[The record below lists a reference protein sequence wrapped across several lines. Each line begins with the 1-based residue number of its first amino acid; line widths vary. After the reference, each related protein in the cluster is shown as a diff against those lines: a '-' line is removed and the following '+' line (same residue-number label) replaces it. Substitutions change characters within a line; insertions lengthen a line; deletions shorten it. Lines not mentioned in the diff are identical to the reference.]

1 MFKTLKSKI
10 LAITITVLAV
20 IVLVFMGFSYVF
32 ESKTTPL
39 IIDYYSRYIEVLKE
53 DIDSDIINISNN
65 AKGLALIGRL
75 FYTTDRSIPITEDV
89 IKKLFNNYPESLG
102 GGIWFEP
109 FVVDKSQKRFCF
121 YAFRN
126 KQGNVVIDRS
136 FNSEKYNY
144 LEQNWYKQIYS
155 QIKEKKVDVAWSL
168 PYYENQGSYALMITA
183 GSGIYDKNRNLIGIS
198 TVDWEISDIER
209 RIKDMNFVLKRN
221 PHSSFSSGKYI
232 KHHFALFANP
242 IDDYIIISTDPYL
255 DNKSLVGKKLENIP
269 WYNTD
274 LMNVIFMNYH
284 GQDYIPYVKTFENG
298 MNLIF
303 CIPRKEMFYTLVISL
318 KIMITVLL
326 LMAIL
331 IPALLYLSLSKYV
344 MKPIYVLTNIAKK
357 IGKGEDVEIK
367 IEKPEE
373 FAQLASTYDK
383 MTNAIKEITKDKVK
397 IISELNIARLIQASS
412 IPSEFPAFPDR
423 NEFEIFA
430 SMDPA
435 KVVGGDFYD
444 FFFVDNKNKFI
455 FLIADVSGKGVPA
468 ALFMMR
474 VKTLIKTLSQYSD
487 SPKQLVQNINSKI
500 CETNKQSLFVTMLL
514 CIVDLETGETSVI
527 NCGHNPPLIKRQNS
541 NYEFLQLASNIPLG
555 VFNDA
560 DYEIYETKLS
570 PGDIIYTYTDG
581 VTEAANENE
590 EMYGEKKLLENL
602 NNIHETQPELIAQ
615 KIKKSVQ
622 EYAGSAAQSDDIT
635 MLIFKYNEA
644 ANNIKRYKEIA
655 IPGNYNHFYKWL
667 HEVCKGWNIDAKLS
681 NKLDMCAEEIFANI
695 AFYAY
700 PDKSGNI
707 ESELRKFS
715 DRIVFEF
722 QDDGIEYN
730 PLARPDPDIDLPPEE
745 RPLGGLGIFM
755 VKEMADEIYYRR
767 DNSRNILTMVFKL

>member
-20 IVLVFMGFSYVF
+20 VVLVFMGFSYVF

-53 DIDSDIINISNN
+53 DIDDDIINISNN
-65 AKGLALIGRL
+65 AKDLALIGSL
-75 FYTTDRSIPITEDV
+75 FHGTDKSIPLTEQV
-89 IKKLFNNYPESLG
+89 IKKIFNNYPESLG

-126 KQGNVVIDRS
+126 KQGDVVIDKS

-144 LEQNWYKQIYS
+144 LEQGWYKQIYS
-155 QIKEKKVDVAWSL
+155 QLKEKKVDVAWSL
-168 PYYENQGSYALMITA
+168 PYYENQGSYTLMITA
-183 GSGIYDKNRNLIGIS
+183 GSGIYDKEHNLIGIS

-209 RIKDMNFVLKRN
+209 QIKDMNFVLKRS
-221 PHSSFSSGKYI
+221 PQSSFSSGKHI
-232 KHHFALFANP
+232 KNHFALFANP

-255 DNKSLVGKKLENIP
+255 DNKSLVGQKLENIP
-269 WYNTD
+269 WYNTNLID
-274 LMNVIFMNYH
+274 IIYINYH
-284 GQDYIPYVKTFENG
+284 GQDYVPYVKTFENG

-303 CIPRKEMFYTLVISL
+303 CIPKKELFYSLAITL

-326 LMAIL
+326 LLGIL

-344 MKPIYVLTNIAKK
+344 MKPIYVLTDIAKK
-357 IGKGEDVEIK
+357 IGNGEDVEIK

-397 IISELNIARLIQASS
+397 ILSELNIAKSIQASS
-412 IPSEFPAFPDR
+412 LPSVFPPFPDR

-430 SMDPA
+430 SMEPA
-435 KVVGGDFYD
+435 KEVGGDFYD
-444 FFFVDNKNKFI
+444 FFFIENENKFI
-455 FLIADVSGKGVPA
+455 FLIADVSGKGIPA

-474 VKTLIKTLSQYSD
+474 VKTLINNLSQYSN

-500 CETNKQSLFVTMLL
+500 CETNEQGFFVTMLL
-514 CIVDLETGETSVI
+514 CITDLETGETSII
-527 NCGHNPPLIKRQNS
+527 NCGHNLPLIKRQNS
-541 NYEFLQLASNIPLG
+541 NYEFLKLSSNIPLG
-555 VFNDA
+555 VFEDA
-560 DYEIYETKLS
+560 DFEIYETKLT

-581 VTEAANENE
+581 VTEATNEKD
-590 EMYGEKKLLENL
+590 EMFGDKKLLECL
-602 NNIHETQPELIAQ
+602 NNINETQTEIIAQ

-622 EYAGSAAQSDDIT
+622 EYTNSAPQSDDIT
-635 MLIFKYNEA
+635 MLIFKYNEV
-644 ANNIKRYKEIA
+644 ANNIKKYKEIA
-655 IPGNYNHFYKWL
+655 IPGNYSHFYNWL
-667 HEVCKGWNIDAKLS
+667 HEVCKGWNIDEKLS

-700 PDKSGNI
+700 PNKSGNI

-730 PLARPDPDIDLPPEE
+730 PLAKPDPDIDLPPEE

-755 VKEMADEIYYRR
+755 VKEMSDEIYYRR
-767 DNSRNILTMVFKL
+767 DNNKNILTMVFKL